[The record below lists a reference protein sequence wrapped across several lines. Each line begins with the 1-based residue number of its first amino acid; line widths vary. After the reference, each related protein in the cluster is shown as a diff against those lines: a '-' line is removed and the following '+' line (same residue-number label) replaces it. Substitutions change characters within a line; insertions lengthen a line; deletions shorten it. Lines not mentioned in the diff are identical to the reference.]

1 METFWL
7 PRVIDR
13 QNTRLFIFASHHMES
28 ISALS
33 ISNEY
38 SHILN
43 VMNRIQIRIKPLQA
57 ILNEQHHSHES
68 NKKMPLK
75 QYNQIV
81 T

>member
-43 VMNRIQIRIKPLQA
+43 VMNRIQIRIKPL
-57 ILNEQHHSHES
+57 
-68 NKKMPLK
+68 
-75 QYNQIV
+75 
-81 T
+81 